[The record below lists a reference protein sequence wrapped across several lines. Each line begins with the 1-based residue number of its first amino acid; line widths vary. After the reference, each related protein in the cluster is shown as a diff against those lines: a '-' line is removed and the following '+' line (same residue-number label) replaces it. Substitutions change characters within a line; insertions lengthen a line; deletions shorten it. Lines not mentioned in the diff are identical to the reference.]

1 MLAGT
6 IYLSMCVTDFFLIDL
21 LLIIQQR
28 CYDIACSPALVGTL
42 MPCLDSVMDKVAT
55 EILSR
60 WVSFLFKK
68 NMYDMVCSIY
78 NSYMYIRM
86 V

>member
-1 MLAGT
+1 MVSEEDRVASQHQKMLAAT

-60 WVSFLFKK
+60 WVSFVFKK
-68 NMYDMVCSIY
+68 ICMI
-78 NSYMYIRM
+78 
-86 V
+86 